1 MSRYDITSYGAIK
14 NTGADNTAAIQQALD
29 TCSSNGG
36 GTVYVP
42 AGEFKT
48 GPIEIY
54 SNTTLYLETGSVLSF
69 LDDFNQYPI
78 VKTRWSG
85 YVCHGFMPL
94 VFGQNV
100 SNVAIK
106 GDGVLDGNGQK
117 WWEVNRRL
125 RKGEQYECEKT
136 LEIKQANSDFTE
148 PADTNLV
155 EWPSQF
161 LRPPLVQFYHARHV
175 TINGV
180 TVRNSPFWNTHLV
193 FCEDVS
199 IHQVHFQNPSDT
211 PNGDG
216 LDIDSCLNVRIS
228 DCHFDVGDDCVVLKS
243 GINEDGRKYN
253 TPTKNVTITNC
264 TMHHGHGGV
273 VFGSENS
280 GGIENVTVSNC
291 VFDGTD
297 RGIRIKTNRER
308 GSYIRNILVN
318 NIWMDDVLCP
328 IAINSFYRH
337 GVSRSNPH
345 LLDAK
350 TIPVTEKTPVVEK
363 IRISNVTARNCSA
376 AAGFIYGLPE
386 MPIKDVAIDHVT
398 IEMTDDETIPGGE
411 PDMVREVIEMAGEGI
426 FAKYVQ
432 NLSLHHVRIKTR
444 KGPALVLDEAED
456 VFLEQVSNERDGEEP
471 VVVATENCDKIEI
484 IGTQYNKRK
493 DHYLSINRKEV
504 NIK

>member
-1 MSRYDITSYGAIK
+1 MSFFDITTYGARK
-14 NTGADNTAAIQQALD
+14 DESGDSTKAIQDAIEA
-29 TCSSNGG
+29 CASAGG

-42 AGEFKT
+42 AGTFQT
-48 GPIEIY
+48 GPIQLK
-54 SNTTLYLETGSVLSF
+54 SNMTLHLDAGAVLSF
-69 LDDFNQYPI
+69 TDDFEAYPV

-94 VFGQNV
+94 IFGQNV

-106 GDGVLDGNGQK
+106 GEGIIDGNGRE
-117 WWEVNRRL
+117 WWKVNRRL
-125 RKGEQYECEKT
+125 RNGEHYESAKT
-136 LEIKQANSDFTE
+136 KEIAQANADFTE

-161 LRPPLVQFYHARHV
+161 LRPPLIQFFEAEHV

-193 FCEDVS
+193 FCKDVS

-216 LDIDSCLNVRIS
+216 LDIESCLNVRIS

-243 GINEDGRKYN
+243 GINADGRKYGV
-253 TPTKNVTITNC
+253 PTKNVTVTNC

-337 GVSRSNPH
+337 GVSKSNPE
-345 LLDAK
+345 LLDSQA
-350 TIPVTEKTPVVEK
+350 IPVSEKTPVVEK
-363 IRISNVTARNCSA
+363 IRISNITARNCRA

-386 MPIKDVAIDHVT
+386 MPVKEVDIDHVT
-398 IEMTDDETIPGGE
+398 IEMTQDEQVPGGE

-426 FAKYVQ
+426 FAKYVDD
-432 NLSLHHVRIKTR
+432 LHLHHVKVLTR
-444 KGPALVLDEAED
+444 KGPALAVEESKNIVLDQ
-456 VFLEQVSNERDGEEP
+456 FSLKNETVDTP
-471 VVVATENCDKIEI
+471 VVSSKDTENLEI
-484 IGTQYNKRK
+484 SGSQYEQLGDR
-493 DHYLSINRKEV
+493 YLSRYEGMLK
-504 NIK
+504 